1 MEYIPIRFDK
11 SHLTTIGERLYTQ
24 SLDLLRELVANA
36 YDADATMVRLTVN
49 DDSIA
54 VEDNGTGMD
63 REGLKQ
69 YLTIGSDYKRK
80 NPVSSKFKRVRIGEF
95 GIGKFATLSI
105 CDRFEIYSSSLGF
118 AATLIFNR
126 KDFES
131 RNDWNVPVVEHKVN
145 GETGTRVSLFEIKK
159 PISIFDIERHLIQ
172 VFPLHDKNFSILLN
186 GNKLTAKYISGERF
200 NIREKTN
207 FGDIRGE
214 AILSSLMLQKEQ
226 TGIGIRVKGVLIR
239 RSTFDLENMHNVS
252 VKRLTG
258 EVNAD
263 FLPINASRDDF
274 IKDGKEYGEFIKVMS
289 RKLRRVVS
297 SIKQS
302 AISYKDRK
310 AEQLLSEALLN
321 IRDALR
327 KNKNILLME
336 SMPLFAKKQKSLEVN
351 EQITSGVV
359 ATALDRHAG
368 IQEKSEREKLREALK
383 KIRPKIRGRI
393 KTLLRDKRRII
404 KKVKIG
410 GTEFLVSFT
419 HLGEKE
425 EKESFTEGG
434 IIFVNRDHRLYKSVE
449 TKPDLVIYH
458 LIRLI
463 TQEIIKLTQPR
474 NIELAY
480 DWQGKLIKDA
490 FRQEEK

>member
-36 YDADATMVRLTVN
+36 YDADATHVKLTVT

-63 REGLKQ
+63 SEGLKQ

-131 RNDWNVPVVEHKVN
+131 RNDWNVPVVEHNVN

-302 AISYKDRK
+302 GLSYKHKK
-310 AEQLLSEALLN
+310 AQQPLSE
-321 IRDALR
+321 
-327 KNKNILLME
+327 
-336 SMPLFAKKQKSLEVN
+336 
-351 EQITSGVV
+351 
-359 ATALDRHAG
+359 
-368 IQEKSEREKLREALK
+368 
-383 KIRPKIRGRI
+383 
-393 KTLLRDKRRII
+393 
-404 KKVKIG
+404 
-410 GTEFLVSFT
+410 
-419 HLGEKE
+419 
-425 EKESFTEGG
+425 
-434 IIFVNRDHRLYKSVE
+434 
-449 TKPDLVIYH
+449 
-458 LIRLI
+458 
-463 TQEIIKLTQPR
+463 
-474 NIELAY
+474 
-480 DWQGKLIKDA
+480 
-490 FRQEEK
+490 